1 MQSRRHLDVSII
13 LCTLLLKI
21 VGLWL
26 TQDSVEERRRKAMI
40 AFTLF
45 STIFAT
51 FVEGRDLYFTWL
63 HKGDV
68 LYVFTNILTVV
79 MALIKIY
86 IILMH
91 KVEFLDLIAYMQD
104 KFWNVD
110 HDTNEEAIL
119 ENCRR
124 TCIFFISGVSL
135 IGVCVMFSYVSSPF
149 TAHSSGNESER
160 LLIFNMWTDLPLSTT
175 PYYEM
180 TYVLQV
186 VTLCQIGVCYFCFDT
201 IFCIMTIHVSGN
213 FNILRYRFSKLC
225 DVHFQITEKGA
236 QSILENHVRAT
247 YAKLKIYVR
256 QHQAL
261 IYFCEKLEDVY
272 TMIILGQVLMSSLL
286 ICLFGYQMLL
296 AHAPPERRSMFFFLI
311 SGSMALLFMFT
322 YGCNSVMDGSADVAM
337 GAYSTL
343 WMIMPMNKLGRMLR
357 KDLIMV
363 IVRSRKM
370 CCLTANGFFPV
381 SLKTYTSI
389 LSTAVSYF
397 TLLRNHAEQSTIT

>member
-1 MQSRRHLDVSII
+1 MQAKRHLDVSII

-26 TQDSVEERRRKAMI
+26 AQDSVEERRRKVMI
-40 AFTLF
+40 GCTLF
-45 STIFAT
+45 STVFAT
-51 FVEGRDLYFTWL
+51 FVEVRDLYFTWL

-68 LYVFTNILTVV
+68 LYVFTNTLTVV

-86 IILMH
+86 IILMR
-91 KVEFLDLIAYMQD
+91 KVEFLDLIAYMRE

-110 HDTNEEAIL
+110 YDANEKVIF

-135 IGVCVMFSYVSSPF
+135 IGMCVMFSYVSTPF
-149 TAHSSGNESER
+149 TGRSSSNESER

-180 TYVLQV
+180 TFTLQV

-213 FNILRYRFSKLC
+213 FTILRYRFSKLC
-225 DVHFQITEKGA
+225 DVQCQTTEKDA
-236 QSILENHVRAT
+236 ESILDNHVRET
-247 YAKLKIYVR
+247 YAKLKTYVR

-261 IYFCEKLEDVY
+261 IYFCEKLEKVY
-272 TMIILGQVLMSSLL
+272 TMIILGQVLVSSLL
-286 ICLFGYQMLL
+286 ICLFGYQILL
-296 AHAPPERRSMFFFLI
+296 AQAPPERRSMFFFLI

-322 YGCNSVMDGSADVAM
+322 YGCNSVIDESNDVAV

-343 WMIMPMNKLGRMLR
+343 WMMMPMNRLGRMIR

-363 IVRSRKM
+363 IVRSRKV

-397 TLLRNHAEQSTIT
+397 TLLRNHAEQTTIT